1 MSRRVE
7 FSPTAES
14 EILEAARFIAEDSPL
29 DAVRWYDGIH
39 EAIMSLRDMP
49 NRCSHAR
56 EDEAF
61 PIELRQLVF
70 KSHRVIFSVHD
81 DVVRIHRVLHGAQ
94 DSAESL

>member
-1 MSRRVE
+1 MRWRIE

-14 EILEAARFIAEDSPL
+14 EILDAARFIAEDSPT

-39 EAIMSLRDMP
+39 EAVMSLQDMP

-56 EDEAF
+56 ENEAF
-61 PIELRQLVF
+61 PLELRQLVF
-70 KSHRVIFSVHD
+70 KSHRVIFSIHD
-81 DVVRIHRVLHGAQ
+81 DIVRNHRILHGAQ

>member
-1 MSRRVE
+1 MSWRLE

-14 EILEAARFIAEDSPL
+14 EILEAARFIAEDSPT
-29 DAVRWYDGIH
+29 DAVRWYDGIY
-39 EAIMSLRDMP
+39 EAIMSLQDMP

-56 EDEAF
+56 ENEAF
-61 PIELRQLVF
+61 PIELRQMVF
-70 KSHRVIFSVHD
+70 KSHRVIFSIHS